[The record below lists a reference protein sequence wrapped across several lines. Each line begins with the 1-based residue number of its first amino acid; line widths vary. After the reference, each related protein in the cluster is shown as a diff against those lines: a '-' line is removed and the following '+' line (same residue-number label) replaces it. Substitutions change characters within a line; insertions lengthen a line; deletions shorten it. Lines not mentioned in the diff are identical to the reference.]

1 MTRASS
7 YNDRVRRGVLAGVF
21 ALALAAAGLFA
32 AAVASGG
39 QPLSLL
45 ATTGTTGT
53 STTQTTTPVELIAT
67 GVTISG
73 VPVGGMTPDDAYT
86 AVDQSF
92 SQPLIVVVTRH
103 RLAPQPSQ
111 LGASAR
117 IGEAVARAGSALPG
131 TQIPLDVQINRARVR
146 EYVGVVAKRFD
157 SEPVDAQLFLR
168 NLSPWIAKPV
178 VGLTLYRRRAVAAI
192 VGALA
197 ANKHGPLRLRQKV
210 VPSTITRTNF
220 GPVIVIRRASN
231 QLHLYLGMRPW
242 RVFPV
247 ATGQSSYPTP
257 LGRFRIVVKWKN
269 PWWYPPSSPW
279 AQGLKPVPPG
289 PGNPL
294 GTRWMGLSAPGVGI
308 HGTPDAASIGYS
320 ASHGCIRMRI
330 PEAEWL
336 FQRVRIGT
344 TVFIVSA

>member
-1 MTRASS
+1 MTS
-7 YNDRVRRGVLAGVF
+7 VRRGTVAGLLVVVLA
-21 ALALAAAGLFA
+21 AGGLLA
-32 AAVASGG
+32 AAVASGAG
-39 QPLSLL
+39 PLSVLT
-45 ATTGTTGT
+45 TTGTTT
-53 STTQTTTPVELIAT
+53 ITTTAPATIAP
-67 GVTISG
+67 GVTIGG
-73 VPVGGMTPDDAYT
+73 VPVGGMTAADAYD

-92 SQPLIVVVTRH
+92 SQPLLLVVRGH
-103 RLAPQPSQ
+103 RLAPEPSQ

-117 IGEAVARAGSALPG
+117 IGEAVARAGSASPG
-131 TQIPLDVQINRARVR
+131 TQIPLAVSVHRARVHA
-146 EYVGVVAKRFD
+146 YVGRVAKRFD
-157 SEPVDAQLFLR
+157 VRPVDAQLFLR
-168 NLSPWIAKPV
+168 QLRPWIAKPV
-178 VGLTLYRRRAVAAI
+178 VGYELYRSRAESGITAAL
-192 VGALA
+192 V
-197 ANKHGPLRLRQKV
+197 ANKRGPLLLRQKV
-210 VPSTITRTNF
+210 IRPATTRTNF

-231 QLHLYLGMRPW
+231 QLQLYRGMQPW

-257 LGRFRIVVKWKN
+257 LGRFRIVVKWRN

-320 ASHGCIRMRI
+320 ASHGCIRMRMA
-330 PEAEWL
+330 EAEWL
-336 FQRVRIGT
+336 FRHVRIGT